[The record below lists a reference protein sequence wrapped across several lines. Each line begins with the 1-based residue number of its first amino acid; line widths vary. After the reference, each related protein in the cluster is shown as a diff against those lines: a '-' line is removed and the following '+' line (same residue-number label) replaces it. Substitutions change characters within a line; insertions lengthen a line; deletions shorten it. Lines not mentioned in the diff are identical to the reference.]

1 MNFIYEGLA
10 GLETISP
17 YVYLLV
23 LLGGIASALSV
34 CYIPILI
41 MFSGYMSGKAKEGT
55 GKALTIS
62 FGFTLGMVV
71 TSAVIGI
78 VSAYVGKSI
87 MTVFTGYSLDIWIPA
102 LIGIL
107 MGLQMLGILR
117 FKMPKTL
124 QVQAKKPKTMVGSF
138 ALGLPFGLVITPCT
152 IPIFIM
158 IITYVATHGSVVHG
172 ALLLITYA
180 LGKGIVLGIVSLTSV
195 SFLKDVA
202 QKWSKRIERI
212 AGVVIILV
220 SLYLLFFQVNM

>member
-124 QVQAKKPKTMVGSF
+124 QVQAKKPK
-138 ALGLPFGLVITPCT
+138 
-152 IPIFIM
+152 
-158 IITYVATHGSVVHG
+158 
-172 ALLLITYA
+172 
-180 LGKGIVLGIVSLTSV
+180 SLR
-195 SFLKDVA
+195 
-202 QKWSKRIERI
+202 QI
-212 AGVVIILV
+212 
-220 SLYLLFFQVNM
+220 